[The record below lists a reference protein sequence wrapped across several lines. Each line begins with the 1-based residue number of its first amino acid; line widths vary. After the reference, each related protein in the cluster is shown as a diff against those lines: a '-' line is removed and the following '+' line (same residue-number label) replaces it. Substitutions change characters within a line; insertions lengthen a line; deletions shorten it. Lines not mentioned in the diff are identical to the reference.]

1 MTWPPGISAP
11 QPVNES
17 SLTDSSYFWWIVH
30 TFYVVGM
37 KTEFVCIQ
45 ESFDERSLSFSDIA
59 NAKDF
64 LWAKYL
70 LDAED
75 TEINTSKLSI

>member
-1 MTWPPGISAP
+1 
-11 QPVNES
+11 
-17 SLTDSSYFWWIVH
+17 
-30 TFYVVGM
+30 M

-45 ESFDERSLSFSDIA
+45 ESFDDRSLSFSDIV

>member
-1 MTWPPGISAP
+1 
-11 QPVNES
+11 
-17 SLTDSSYFWWIVH
+17 
-30 TFYVVGM
+30 M

-45 ESFDERSLSFSDIA
+45 ESFDERWLSFSDIA

-75 TEINTSKLSI
+75 TEISTSKLSI